1 MNIALRALALCF
13 LFSGSVLA
21 QTTVLNIPAQPLPEA
36 LHSLSS
42 QTGVQLLFN
51 GAQMQGVRNQAVA
64 GALQPDAALN
74 RMLEGTSYIYEKSSA
89 NTYVIKT
96 AAGEKPLV
104 MPEITIAAKNENPN
118 SPYNKSYTRSNAT
131 TATKTDTPIMETPV
145 SVQVVPRAVMDDQ
158 QVISVADALRNV
170 SGVQLGSYTF
180 YDGFNIR
187 GFDNGQS
194 TYRNGI
200 RQPFITNLETAHLDR
215 IEVLKGPAAILFG
228 RIEPGGLVNLVT
240 KRPLDTPYYSVQQQF
255 GSYDLYRT
263 TFDAT
268 GPILGNRS
276 LLYRINFAYKD
287 NNSFRDF
294 VSAEHYFVAPSLT
307 WRPNNRF
314 EANID
319 LEYQK
324 DVWVEDGS
332 DGGIPAIGR
341 RPAPIPISRYL
352 GDAHYN
358 RAFPNKQDRILV
370 GMDWTYHLNE
380 NWQLKN
386 RFQYLNTDYHQRIL
400 WVEGLQSDNATLDR
414 NIWHTQF
421 DRVNYGTNLDLTGQF
436 KTGLLDHKVLA
447 GFDLYRYNSS
457 PLPGAAYFGTSPGAP
472 AIPSINIFNP
482 QYNFDYR
489 TFLSTA
495 QEFNTG
501 KEFNHWYG
509 VYFQDQITLW
519 DKLHIMG
526 GGRYDWT
533 HYGNN
538 WNDPSGIEFQKD
550 RANYFSP
557 RVGILYQPW
566 EWLSVYG
573 NFVDALG
580 LNNSGRSATGPLPPE
595 TATQF
600 EAGIKTAFFDQRL
613 ISTFSFFHIT
623 KQNVSAIDPDNPLF
637 NKAIGEA
644 RSQGFEMD
652 ITGQVTD
659 NLNIIATYAYIDAEI
674 TKDLGTA
681 DSDSDQSVGIN
692 PGNSGNRLA
701 SVPRHSGSIWATYN
715 FADET
720 LRGLRIGT
728 GVFVRGLREGD
739 NANTFQL
746 PAYARWDAS
755 IGYEFR
761 YNGFRITP
769 QFNVYNILDK
779 KYFDNSSFRG
789 NIRPGIPF
797 TVLGSI
803 RLEY

>member
-1 MNIALRALALCF
+1 MPLPYRCYCLVTFTLFVFCF
-13 LFSGSVLA
+13 STSLHA
-21 QTTVLNIPAQPLPEA
+21 RQPLATALQDIATQHNLSIVFDTENLRGKTALPISGNLPPREA
-36 LHSLSS
+36 LNTLLASS
-42 QTGVQLLFN
+42 GLQAREIEPGRFSIVQAP
-51 GAQMQGVRNQAVA
+51 GAVK
-64 GALQPDAALN
+64 L
-74 RMLEGTSYIYEKSSA
+74 
-89 NTYVIKT
+89 
-96 AAGEKPLV
+96 
-104 MPEITIAAKNENPN
+104 PEITITAGNEYPD
-118 SPYNKSYTRSNAT
+118 SPYNQSYTRSNAT
-131 TATKTDTPIMETPV
+131 TATKTNTPIMETPV

-200 RQPFITNLETAHLDR
+200 RQSFITNLETANLDR

-263 TFDAT
+263 TVDAT

-276 LLYRINFAYKD
+276 LLYRINLAYKD

-294 VSAEHYFVAPSLT
+294 VSVKHFFIAPSLT
-307 WRPNNRF
+307 WRPNHRF

-319 LEYQK
+319 FEYQK
-324 DVWVEDGS
+324 DTWVEDGS

-341 RPAPIPISRYL
+341 RPASIPISRYL

-370 GMDWTYHLNE
+370 GLDWTYRFNE

-386 RFQYLNTDYHQRIL
+386 RFQYLNTDYYQRIL
-400 WVEGLQSDNATLDR
+400 WVEGLQPDNATLDR

-421 DRVNYGTNLDLTGQF
+421 DRVSYGTNLDLTGQF
-436 KTGLLDHKVLA
+436 KTGLLYHKVLA

-495 QEFNTG
+495 QEPNTG

-519 DKLHIMG
+519 DKLHILG

-538 WNDPSGIEFQKD
+538 WNDPTGFEKD
-550 RANYFSP
+550 RAGYFSP
-557 RVGILYQPW
+557 RVGILYQPLQ
-566 EWLSVYG
+566 WLSVYG
-573 NFVDALG
+573 NFVNSLG
-580 LNNSGRSATGPLPPE
+580 LNNSGRSASGPLPPE

-623 KQNVSAIDPDNPLF
+623 KQNVAAVDPNNPLF
-637 NKAIGEA
+637 SKAIGEA

-652 ITGQVTD
+652 ITGQIT
-659 NLNIIATYAYIDAEI
+659 NNINIIATYAYIDAEI

-681 DSDSDQSVGIN
+681 DNDSDQSVGIN
-692 PGNSGNRLA
+692 SGNSGNRLA
-701 SVPRHSGSIWATYN
+701 SVPRHSGSIWANYN
-715 FADET
+715 FTDEN

-746 PAYARWDAS
+746 PGYARWDAS

-779 KYFDNSSFRG
+779 EYFDNSSFRG

>member
-1 MNIALRALALCF
+1 MTMPRSYRSYCQFTLALVAFCF
-13 LFSGSVLA
+13 SASLHA
-21 QTTVLNIPAQPLPEA
+21 QQPLATALQDLAKQHNLSILFDAENLRGKTAPPVSGNLPAREA
-36 LHSLSS
+36 LDNLLASS
-42 QTGVQLLFN
+42 GLQAREIEPGRFSIVQ
-51 GAQMQGVRNQAVA
+51 APTTM
-64 GALQPDAALN
+64 
-74 RMLEGTSYIYEKSSA
+74 K
-89 NTYVIKT
+89 
-96 AAGEKPLV
+96 
-104 MPEITIAAKNENPN
+104 MPEITVKAGTENPN

-131 TATKTDTPIMETPV
+131 TATKTDTPIMKSPV
-145 SVQVVPRAVMDDQ
+145 SVQVIPRAVMDDQ
-158 QVISVADALRNV
+158 QAISVGDALKNV

-187 GFDNGQS
+187 GFDNNQS
-194 TYRNGI
+194 NYRNGLL
-200 RQPFITNLETAHLDR
+200 QPFITNLETANLDR

-228 RIEPGGLVNLVT
+228 RIEPGGMVNLVT
-240 KRPLDTPYYSVQQQF
+240 KRPLDMPYYSVQQQF

-263 TFDAT
+263 TVDTT

-276 LLYRINFAYKD
+276 LLYRFNLAYKD

-294 VSAEHYFVAPSLT
+294 VSAEHLFVAPSLT

-324 DVWVEDGS
+324 DTWVEDGS

-370 GMDWTYHLNE
+370 GMDWTYRFNE

-386 RFQYLNTDYHQRIL
+386 RFHYLNTDYHQRIL
-400 WVEGLQSDNATLDR
+400 WAGGLQADNATLDR
-414 NIWHTQF
+414 GIWHTQF
-421 DRVNYGTNLDLTGQF
+421 DRVNYGTNLDLTGHF
-436 KTGLLDHKVLA
+436 NTGFLEHKVLV
-447 GFDLYRYNSS
+447 GFDLYRYHSS
-457 PLPGAAYFGTSPGAP
+457 PLPGAAYFGTSPTGL

-489 TFLSTA
+489 TFLNIA
-495 QEFNTG
+495 QEIHTN
-501 KEFNHWYG
+501 KEFNNWYG

-519 DKLHIMG
+519 NKLHIMG
-526 GGRYDWT
+526 GGRQDWA

-538 WNDPSGIEFQKD
+538 WNDPAVFQTD
-550 RANYFSP
+550 RTSYFSP
-557 RVGILYQPW
+557 RGGVLYQPW
-566 EWLSVYG
+566 QWLSVYG
-573 NFVDALG
+573 NFVDSLG
-580 LNNSGRSATGPLPPE
+580 LNNFGRSASGPLPPQV
-595 TATQF
+595 ATQY
-600 EAGIKTAFFDQRL
+600 EAGFKTAFFDQRL

-623 KQNVSAIDPDNPLF
+623 KQNVSAIDPNNPLF
-637 NKAIGEA
+637 NIAIGEV

-674 TKDLGTA
+674 TKDLGMNDNDPSFGVT
-681 DSDSDQSVGIN
+681 
-692 PGNSGNRLA
+692 PGNRGNRLA

-715 FADET
+715 FTDEN
-720 LRGLRIGT
+720 LRGLKIGS
-728 GVFVRGLREGD
+728 GVFVRGEREGD

-746 PAYARWDAS
+746 PGYARWDAS

-761 YNGFRITP
+761 RNGFRITP
-769 QFNVYNILDK
+769 QFNVYNILDHE
-779 KYFDNSSFRG
+779 YFDNSSFRG

>member
-1 MNIALRALALCF
+1 MPSSLLLQRCKTSRSSIISVSYSIPENLRGKTAPPVSANL
-13 LFSGSVLA
+13 
-21 QTTVLNIPAQPLPEA
+21 PAREA
-36 LHSLSS
+36 LDSLLASS
-42 QTGVQLLFN
+42 GLQAKEIEPGRFSIVQ
-51 GAQMQGVRNQAVA
+51 APTTM
-64 GALQPDAALN
+64 
-74 RMLEGTSYIYEKSSA
+74 K
-89 NTYVIKT
+89 
-96 AAGEKPLV
+96 
-104 MPEITIAAKNENPN
+104 MPEITVKAGTENPN
-118 SPYNKSYTRSNAT
+118 SPFNKSYTRSNAT
-131 TATKTDTPIMETPV
+131 TATKTDTPIMKSPV
-145 SVQVVPRAVMDDQ
+145 SVQVIPRAVMDDQ
-158 QVISVADALRNV
+158 QAISVGDALKNV
-170 SGVQLGSYTF
+170 SGVQPSAYVF

-187 GFDNGQS
+187 GFDNDQS

-200 RQPFITNLETAHLDR
+200 RQPFITNLETANLDR

-228 RIEPGGLVNLVT
+228 RIEPGGMVNLVT
-240 KRPLDTPYYSVQQQF
+240 KRPLDTAYYSVQQQF

-263 TFDAT
+263 TVDAT

-276 LLYRINFAYKD
+276 LLYRFNLAYKD

-294 VSAEHYFVAPSLT
+294 VSAEHLFVAPSLT

-324 DVWVEDGS
+324 DTWVEDGS
-332 DGGIPAIGR
+332 DSGIPAIGR
-341 RPAPIPISRYL
+341 RPALIPISRYL

-370 GMDWTYHLNE
+370 GMDWTYRFNE

-386 RFQYLNTDYHQRIL
+386 RFHYLNTDYHQRIL
-400 WVEGLQSDNATLDR
+400 WAGGLQSDNATLDR
-414 NIWHTQF
+414 GIWHTQF
-421 DRVNYGTNLDLTGQF
+421 DRVNYGTNLDLTGHF
-436 KTGLLDHKVLA
+436 NIGFLEHKVLV
-447 GFDLYRYNSS
+447 GFDLYRYHSS
-457 PLPGAAYFGTSPGAP
+457 PLPGPAYFGSSPTGLAV
-472 AIPSINIFNP
+472 PSINIFDP

-489 TFLSTA
+489 TFLSTS
-495 QEFNTG
+495 QEYNTG
-501 KEFNHWYG
+501 KEFNNWYG

-519 DKLHIMG
+519 NKLHIMG
-526 GGRYDWT
+526 GGRYDWA

-538 WNDPSGIEFQKD
+538 WNDPTVFQTD
-550 RANYFSP
+550 RSSYFSP

-566 EWLSVYG
+566 QWLSIYG
-573 NFVDALG
+573 NFVDSLG
-580 LNNSGRSATGPLPPE
+580 LNNFGRSASGPLPPQI
-595 TATQF
+595 ATQY

-623 KQNVSAIDPDNPLF
+623 KQNVSAIDPNNPLF
-637 NKAIGEA
+637 NIAIGEV

-674 TKDLGTA
+674 TKDLGMN
-681 DSDSDQSVGIN
+681 DSDPSFGVT
-692 PGNSGNRLA
+692 PGNRGNRLA

-715 FADET
+715 FTDEN
-720 LRGLRIGT
+720 LRGLKIGS
-728 GVFVRGLREGD
+728 GVFMRSEREGD

-746 PAYARWDAS
+746 PGYARWDAS

-761 YNGFRITP
+761 RNGFRITP
-769 QFNVYNILDK
+769 QFNVYNILDQE
-779 KYFDNSSFRG
+779 YFDNASFRG
-789 NIRPGIPF
+789 NIRPGIPL